1 MESAA
6 GLQLGFNLDL
16 EVHAA
21 GIRNARGAKH
31 HHSSRLTCVIRMK
44 NLAPWTGGGICE
56 QIDGAVGQ
64 L

>member
-6 GLQLGFNLDL
+6 GLQLRFNLDL

-31 HHSSRLTCVIRMK
+31 HHSGGLTCVIRMK
-44 NLAPWTGGGICE
+44 NLAPWTGRDIYK